1 MTLPSRSFP
10 LQKVLRSEFLRH
22 SAVVFGA
29 TLAANILNYL
39 FNAAV
44 SRRLGV
50 ENYAV
55 LSALGGLLVILS
67 LPSVVVNLIVVK
79 YAAEFHAVGD
89 EQRLARLSRVVLQ
102 WTAILAAVL
111 FAVCFALRG
120 IIASFL
126 HIADDYAVIFTVTL
140 LALSL
145 ITPSVRGILQGC
157 QDFRRFANSMILE
170 LALKVI
176 FGVALVYA
184 GFGVRGAMFGWSV
197 AVAVAL
203 GYTIWA
209 VRGGLSRSD
218 EATLSID
225 AARLFRTLSGMAA
238 ATAALTLLSFLDV
251 VLVKHYFDARQAGL
265 YAAVNLTG
273 KVVLFIVSFLPMTL
287 LPKAIAQAK
296 RGESAAG
303 LLRQAAAGTLVLSG
317 AVLAL
322 FALMPAT
329 VIGVLAGR
337 AFVGAAPYVFR
348 YDIAMTL
355 LAGITLVVNYKIAL
369 HRFDFVYVLFAILA
383 AEVAAIAVLHRT
395 IGDVVN
401 ILVIGNAFAL
411 LAATYRVNAGARGEA
426 APQAAAA
433 RRGEG
438 RFLSQV

>member
-1 MTLPSRSFP
+1 LRSSP

-29 TLAANILNYL
+29 TLAGNLLNYL
-39 FNAAV
+39 FNVAV

-55 LSALGGLLVILS
+55 LSALGGLLVVLS
-67 LPSVVVNLIVVK
+67 LPSIVVNLIVVK
-79 YAAEFHAVGD
+79 YAAEFHAVDD
-89 EQRLARLSRVVLQ
+89 EQRLARLSRIVLQ
-102 WTAILAAVL
+102 WSAILAAVL
-111 FAVCFALRG
+111 FAACFALRG
-120 IIASFL
+120 VVANFL
-126 HIADDYAVIFTVTL
+126 HITDDYAVIFTLTL

-145 ITPSVRGILQGC
+145 IMPSVRGVLQGR
-157 QDFRRFANSMILE
+157 QDFRLFANSVILE

-197 AVAVAL
+197 AVGIAL
-203 GYTIWA
+203 CYTIWA
-209 VRGGLSRSD
+209 VRRGLSRSI
-218 EATLSID
+218 EARLSID
-225 AARLFRTLSGMAA
+225 ASRLFKTLSGIAA

-287 LPKAIAQAK
+287 LPKAIAKAK
-296 RGESAAG
+296 RGESATE
-303 LLRQAAAGTLVLSG
+303 LLLQAAAGTLLLSG
-317 AVLAL
+317 AVLTL

-337 AFVGAAPYVFR
+337 AFVDAAPYVFR

-369 HRFDFVYVLFAILA
+369 HRFDFVYLLFAILA
-383 AEVAAIAVLHRT
+383 AEVAAIAVLHRN

-401 ILVIGNAFAL
+401 ILMIGNACAL
-411 LAATYRVNAGARGEA
+411 LAATYRVNAGARGQVSPE
-426 APQAAAA
+426 AAAA
-433 RRGEG
+433 PRGEG
-438 RFLSQV
+438 RFLSRV

>member
-1 MTLPSRSFP
+1 LRSLP

-39 FNAAV
+39 FNVAV

-55 LSALGGLLVILS
+55 LSALGGLLVVLS
-67 LPSVVVNLIVVK
+67 LPSIVVNLIVVK
-79 YAAEFHAVGD
+79 FAAEFHAVGD

-111 FAVCFALRG
+111 FAACFALRG
-120 IIASFL
+120 VIANFL

-145 ITPSVRGILQGC
+145 IMPSVRGVLQGR
-157 QDFRRFANSMILE
+157 QDFRLFANSVILE

-197 AVAVAL
+197 AVGLAL
-203 GYTIWA
+203 CYTIWA
-209 VRGGLSRSD
+209 VRRGLSRSN
-218 EATLSID
+218 EARLSID
-225 AARLFRTLSGMAA
+225 ASRLFKTLSGMAA
-238 ATAALTLLSFLDV
+238 ATAVLTLLSFLDV

-287 LPKAIAQAK
+287 LPKAIAKAK
-296 RGESAAG
+296 RGEPAAG
-303 LLRQAAAGTLVLSG
+303 LLLQSAAGTLVLSG
-317 AVLAL
+317 AVLTL

-329 VIGVLAGR
+329 VIEILAGR
-337 AFVGAAPYVFR
+337 AFVAAAPYVFR

-369 HRFDFVYVLFAILA
+369 HRFDFVYLLFAILA
-383 AEVAAIAVLHRT
+383 AEVVAIAVLHRN

-401 ILVIGNAFAL
+401 IVMIGNAFAL
-411 LAATYRVNAGARGEA
+411 LATTYRVNAGARGQALPEA
-426 APQAAAA
+426 ASA
-433 RRGEG
+433 RVGEG
-438 RFLSQV
+438 RFLSRV